1 MAPRGRR
8 RPPPGGPAAGLG
20 GPEAATTPSPS
31 VSASA
36 RGRRQHVQVHVGQLG
51 DEPLDD
57 AAAQPLDGAAAE
69 PVQQAGRRG
78 GHDQLA
84 GIDLADGLRD
94 HVGRVALSL
103 EDPRVE
109 GLLADPR
116 GDRGPLRRGPDDQ
129 HGAGRAAAPGQPL
142 AVLYQGAGPV
152 RAGDG
157 DQHVLGLALALA
169 LAVGGGQGVGDETQ
183 ADLAQRGQ
191 PGGLELGGQR
201 RPDLVGRVDVAVAQA
216 LAQRL
221 GRAVHELDRVG
232 GVQHLVGDRGR
243 GRMAGD
249 GLDGLGGPLHVGH
262 VGGGDDV
269 DPGLAQRDDARRV
282 PAEVVD
288 EGDAG
293 LAGQHGR
300 GVHVAGVVQRR
311 DDLQAADGLDGP
323 RPAAGV
329 READHHV
336 LALGPQR
343 AALAQH
349 GERLARAGGRAQ
361 VDRQGA
367 APGGLLLGQGGP
379 DALLFP
385 GRPRRART
393 S

>member
-1 MAPRGRR
+1 MAPRG
-8 RPPPGGPAAGLG
+8 PPPARRARRAGRRAGRAGGGDHAVAERLG
-20 GPEAATTPSPS
+20 VGG
-31 VSASA
+31 
-36 RGRRQHVQVHVGQLG
+36 GRRQHVQVHVGQLG

-94 HVGRVALSL
+94 HVGRVALPL

-232 GVQHLVGDRGR
+232 GVQHLVGDGGR

-269 DPGLAQRDDARRV
+269 DPGLAQRGDARRV
-282 PAEVVD
+282 PAR
-288 EGDAG
+288 
-293 LAGQHGR
+293 GR
-300 GVHVAGVVQRR
+300 RR
-311 DDLQAADGLDGP
+311 GRRRACGP
-323 RPAAGV
+323 ARRRCPCRRRRPAAG
-329 READHHV
+329 RSPGRRWPRRCGAGRGCPRSRSPRPRPGT
-336 LALGPQR
+336 AARGPR
-343 AALAQH
+343 AAW
-349 GERLARAGGRAQ
+349 
-361 VDRQGA
+361 
-367 APGGLLLGQGGP
+367 
-379 DALLFP
+379 
-385 GRPRRART
+385 
-393 S
+393 